1 MKFLHHQVALDC
13 PMILI
18 QRLLGL
24 GKGLFGNFQCTG
36 PVRALQPFT
45 SDGCRYP
52 LNWQCLSSAG
62 PEPQIIYVKTAARQ
76 TFSTVS
82 EIQHAIIPNKTQRSS
97 ISKEQL
103 VPEILIFL
111 QLVTNATQLRASAM
125 LRAWFS
131 ETYWT
136 SSWRKNHHSA
146 LFHQFN
152 MFNHND
158 SDWLVSV

>member
-36 PVRALQPFT
+36 PLRALQPFT

-82 EIQHAIIPNKTQRSS
+82 DRFGNPTRDHPKQNAKKLNQQRTTGAWDPDISS
-97 ISKEQL
+97 ACHQCNPAAGISYAKSMIFRDILDLKLKEEPPQRP
-103 VPEILIFL
+103 VP
-111 QLVTNATQLRASAM
+111 
-125 LRAWFS
+125 
-131 ETYWT
+131 
-136 SSWRKNHHSA
+136 
-146 LFHQFN
+146 
-152 MFNHND
+152 
-158 SDWLVSV
+158 SV

>member
-36 PVRALQPFT
+36 PLRALQPFT
-45 SDGCRYP
+45 LDAAISSTGSAWAQLGQSRRSL
-52 LNWQCLSSAG
+52 LNRFGNPTRDHPKQNTNL
-62 PEPQIIYVKTAARQ
+62 
-76 TFSTVS
+76 
-82 EIQHAIIPNKTQRSS
+82 
-97 ISKEQL
+97 ISKEPL
-103 VPEILIFL
+103 VLAGTPFTEMLIFL
-111 QLVTNATQLRASAM
+111 QLVTNATQLRASVM

-146 LFHQFN
+146 LFHRFN
-152 MFNHND
+152 MFNI
-158 SDWLVSV
+158 V